1 MLGDSVTL
9 PCLLPSAGPCS
20 ERHWNIST
28 GPVFHTEVARAGVVT
43 AAHRPTLR
51 LGAGCSL
58 HIDRL
63 EQDSARTYV
72 CGDGRSSTS
81 LSLEIL
87 QSKRLDL
94 LSNSHRDLK

>member
-1 MLGDSVTL
+1 MLGDSVAL

-20 ERHWNIST
+20 ERHWNMSN
-28 GPVFHTEVARAGVVT
+28 GRGSSMEVARAGVVT
-43 AAHRPTLR
+43 AACSPALR
-51 LGAGCSL
+51 LGADCSL

-63 EQDSARTYV
+63 KQDSAQTYV
-72 CGDGRSSTS
+72 CGDGRSSAS